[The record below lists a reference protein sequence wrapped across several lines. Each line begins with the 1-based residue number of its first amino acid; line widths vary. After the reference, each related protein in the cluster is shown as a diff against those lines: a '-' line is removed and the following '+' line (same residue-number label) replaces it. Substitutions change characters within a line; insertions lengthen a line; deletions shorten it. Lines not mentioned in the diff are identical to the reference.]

1 MEISLKLK
9 SFVSLQ
15 NLIFGLGFLLFVPLE
30 LEIALSENAPPT
42 LAQVNLSHCQPPLA
56 GEYLLLVNTP
66 TVENQERLRNSIPSE
81 MSRIICTYNGEVVTR
96 LGGLSTLDEAD
107 RWGQYV
113 IEIVGL
119 PAVIARPT
127 TNIRTPVVEQPTMP
141 VPPTSVPSANPAQ
154 PTGTLYN
161 PQPLGRG
168 YAVLVNYF
176 NRPEVA
182 GQLRDFLVKDVGLV
196 SYLSRPY
203 LLALHTQNM
212 NEANQLLS
220 RLSRQGF
227 WGVVVDSQAV
237 MLLTPKVVYEK
248 P

>member
-1 MEISLKLK
+1 MEIPLNLKY
-9 SFVSLQ
+9 FVSLQ
-15 NLIFGLGFLLFVPLE
+15 KLIFGLGFLLFVPLKQ
-30 LEIALSENAPPT
+30 EIAFSENAPPT
-42 LAQVNLSHCQPPLA
+42 LAQVNLPHCQPPLA

-81 MSRIICTYNGEVVTR
+81 MSRIICTYNNEIVTR

-127 TNIRTPVVEQPTMP
+127 SNVRTPVIE
-141 VPPTSVPSANPAQ
+141 PPLTPPSNAVPSPNTAQ

-182 GQLRDFLVKDVGLV
+182 GQLQDFLVKDVGLV

-203 LLALHTQNM
+203 LLALHTQNIT
-212 NEANQLLS
+212 EANQLLS

-237 MLLTPKVVYEK
+237 MLLTPKVVSEK